1 MFWCFD
7 GGPPELAQLNINNM
21 VNNTGNNNN
30 NNNNNNDDDDD
41 DDDADDADDYSAFS
55 SINNGCVQTV
65 GWNGKLLKIL
75 PYKLSTKLIIN

>member
-1 MFWCFD
+1 
-7 GGPPELAQLNINNM
+7 M

-30 NNNNNNDDDDD
+30 NNNYNNNTVDDDDD
-41 DDDADDADDYSAFS
+41 DDDDDNNTAAVDYIAFIS
-55 SINNGCVQTV
+55 VNNGCVQIV